1 MPKVVLFD
9 NASCA
14 VKNPDWYDSEL
25 HPKILDFCKHYGFV
39 LTTTRPRT
47 PRHKGKVER
56 GVGYVKN
63 SAIKGREFDSVAAQN
78 EFLKN
83 WEVTV
88 ADTRIHGTT
97 KRHVASTLKRK
108 RSRPSDRYRQNAF
121 PTTKR
126 QTQGISR
133 RAHRSQKGLLLV
145 PPEYL
150 GRQVWVR

>member
-1 MPKVVLFD
+1 MVLKNAFWALGGVPKVVLFD

-39 LTTTRPRT
+39 LTTTKPRT

-63 SAIKGREFDSVAAQN
+63 SAIKDREFDSVAAQN

-83 WEVTV
+83 WEATV

-97 KRHVASTLKRK
+97 KRHPWPSRNWQESSCAVHWYVSYTLWVH
-108 RSRPSDRYRQNAF
+108 S
-121 PTTKR
+121 
-126 QTQGISR
+126 
-133 RAHRSQKGLLLV
+133 LLSIDL
-145 PPEYL
+145 
-150 GRQVWVR
+150 RCR